1 MTTASTGSN
10 TGSGIAGAAASEAEA
25 KPAVHEITPEMAA
38 EWVRSGEARLVDVRE
53 DFEHASEAIHGSE
66 HVPLSKFDAGAV
78 QNKCGGVRAVFYCR
92 TGRRAKD
99 AAERF
104 GQIGQEA
111 FSLRGG
117 LEGWKA
123 AGRPVHRSEGA
134 PRVDVMRQVQ
144 VVAGSLVLL
153 GVVLGVTL
161 SPWALVL
168 SGFVGCGLMFAGIS
182 GWCGMAKLLGAMPW
196 NKVKC

>member
-1 MTTASTGSN
+1 MTTTPTTN
-10 TGSGIAGAAASEAEA
+10 TTNTPVPASELET
-25 KPAVHEITPEMAA
+25 KTSVYEITPEVAA

-53 DFEHASEAIHGSE
+53 EFEHASEAIHGSE

-78 QNKCGGVRAVFYCR
+78 QHKCGGVRAVFYCR
-92 TGRRAKD
+92 SGKRARD

-104 GQIGQEA
+104 GSIGQEA
-111 FSLRGG
+111 FSLKGG
-117 LEGWKA
+117 IEGWKA

-134 PRVDVMRQVQ
+134 PRLDVMRQVQ
-144 VVAGSLVLL
+144 VVAGFLVLT
-153 GVVLGVTL
+153 GVVLGATV

-182 GWCGMAKLLGAMPW
+182 GWCGMAKLLAVMPW
-196 NKVKC
+196 NRIKK

>member
-1 MTTASTGSN
+1 MTTTPTTDVSSP
-10 TGSGIAGAAASEAEA
+10 ASEVES
-25 KPAVHEITPEMAA
+25 KTAVFEISPETAA
-38 EWVRSGEARLVDVRE
+38 EWVRSGEAHLVDVRE
-53 DFEHASEAIHGSE
+53 DYEHASEAIHGSE
-66 HVPLSKFDAGAV
+66 HVPFSKFDAGAV

-92 TGRRAKD
+92 TGRRARD

-111 FSLRGG
+111 FSLAGG
-117 LEGWKA
+117 IEGWKA

-144 VVAGSLVLL
+144 VLAGFLVVTGVAL
-153 GVVLGVTL
+153 GVLV

-168 SGFVGCGLMFAGIS
+168 PGFVGCGLMFAGIS
-182 GWCGMAKLLGAMPW
+182 GWMLLGVMPW
-196 NKVKC
+196 NRIKC